1 MIVPAALVPLATL
14 FAAWSGWA
22 VSLLVLAALLALAF
36 VGAPVLAWTV
46 VLAALAWLCAAP
58 TWVWIVL
65 VPLAVVANVRPLRT
79 ALSSRPILNFMRR
92 MKFLPVISE
101 TERVAIEAG
110 SVWLDGE
117 LFSGRPDFRVLSS
130 QPYPDLTER
139 ERAFLDGPVEEVCRM
154 TDEWEVYQRRD
165 LSAEVW
171 DFLKEEGFLGLI
183 IPQEYGGLGFSAS
196 ANSAIVGKL
205 ASRSIPLS
213 ITAMVPNSL
222 GPAELL
228 VHYGTQEQKDHFL
241 PRLASG
247 EEVPCFALTEPNA
260 GSDAGAIE
268 AQGVVFRGDDGELY
282 LRLSWRK
289 RYITLAAIS
298 TLLGLAFKLE
308 DPDDLLG
315 QGTHPGI
322 TCALVPTSTDGVEL
336 GQRHDPLGVPFYNCP
351 TEGHDVVVPVDAVI
365 GGHDGVGRGW
375 QMLMETLAAGRGI
388 SLPALATATAKNCAR
403 ITGAYA
409 AVRRQFGLPIGKF
422 EGIHE
427 PLARIGGA
435 AYLLEAA
442 RRTTCGGLDTG
453 AKPAVVTAMAKYNF
467 TELARACINDAMDV
481 VGGAGISQGPRNLLA
496 NTYTATPISI
506 TVEGANILT
515 RTLMIF
521 GQGAIRCHP
530 YAYDEIRAAQDDDAG
545 AFDRAFWGHVG
556 HVVRNG
562 ARALLLSLSRGRL
575 AGVPYQ
581 GPAAEYARKLSW
593 CSASFAFLADIAM
606 ASLGGDLKRKETVTG
621 RFSDIFSWMY
631 LANAA
636 IARFEAEGRQKE
648 HEPFFRWSCEHAF
661 ARIQEAFD
669 GLYRNI
675 DVPVLGTILAGP
687 VALWSRLNRIGSE
700 PSDALGSTLA
710 EALQVPGDLRDALTP
725 GIWREETEQDG
736 ALGRLEHAFRL
747 AHEADGVARKIK
759 RAVRERR
766 LPKGRPA
773 ELLEPAVEA
782 GIIGR
787 SDVELVRAA
796 EAARDDAVQ
805 VDAFT
810 LEEYLQSAVPP
821 DGPAPRS
828 MPSLSSA

>member
-1 MIVPAALVPLATL
+1 MIVTALIAP
-14 FAAWSGWA
+14 
-22 VSLLVLAALLALAF
+22 LAALPWWGTLLATGAVCGALAF
-36 VGAPVLAWTV
+36 CGAPVLLWT
-46 VLAALAWLCAAP
+46 LALGALAWLVGVAP
-58 TWVWIVL
+58 WVWYAGLVLALIVNL
-65 VPLAVVANVRPLRT
+65 KPLRT
-79 ALSSRPILNFMRR
+79 LLISKPVLDFMRK
-92 MKFLPVISE
+92 MKFLPAISE

-117 LFSGRPDFRVLSS
+117 LFSGRPDFKVLAS
-130 QPYPDLTER
+130 QPYPDLNER

-154 TDEWEVYQRRD
+154 TDEWEAYQRRD
-165 LSAEVW
+165 LSEEVW
-171 DFLKEEGFLGLI
+171 SYLKSEGFLGLI
-183 IPQEYGGLGFSAS
+183 IPKEYGGLGFSAS

-213 ITAMVPNSL
+213 ITTMVPNSL

-228 VHYGTQEQKDHFL
+228 VHYGTQEQKDHYL

-247 EEVPCFALTEPNA
+247 EEVPCFALTEPGA

-268 AQGVVFRGDDGELY
+268 ARGVVFRDEDGELY
-282 LRLSWRK
+282 LRLTWRK

-315 QGTHPGI
+315 KGEEPGI
-322 TCALVPTSTDGVEL
+322 TCALVPTETEGVVL

-351 TEGHDVVVPVDAVI
+351 TEGQDVVVPIDAII
-365 GGHDGVGRGW
+365 GGKDGVGRGW

-388 SLPALATATAKNCAR
+388 SLPALATATAKSSAR
-403 ITGAYA
+403 IAGAYS
-409 AVRRQFGLPIGKF
+409 AVRKQFGLPIGKF

-427 PLARIGGA
+427 PLARIGGF
-435 AYLLEAA
+435 AYMLEAA

-453 AKPAVVTAMAKYNF
+453 AKPAVVTAIAKYNF
-467 TELARACINDAMDV
+467 TEIARTCINDAMDV
-481 VGGAGISQGPRNLLA
+481 VGGAGISRGPRNLLA
-496 NTYTATPISI
+496 NTYVATPISI

-530 YAYDEIRAAQDDDAG
+530 YAYAEIRAAQDADAK

-562 ARALLLSLSRGRL
+562 ARALLLSATRGRL
-575 AGVPYQ
+575 AAVPYS
-581 GPAAEYARKLSW
+581 GPAAGYARRLSW
-593 CSASFAFLADIAM
+593 CSASFAFLADVAM

-636 IARFEAEGRQKE
+636 IARFEAEGRRKE
-648 HEPFFRWSCEHAF
+648 HEAFFRWSCDYAF

-669 GLYRNI
+669 GLYRNL
-675 DVPVLGTILAGP
+675 DVPVLGAILAGP
-687 VALWSRLNRIGSE
+687 VALWSRINRIGSE
-700 PSDALGSTLA
+700 PSDALGSEIA
-710 EALQVPGDLRDALTP
+710 QALQVPGDVRDSLTP
-725 GIWREETEQDG
+725 GIWREEGGSE
-736 ALGRLEHAFRL
+736 ALGRLENAFRL
-747 AHEADGVARKIK
+747 STQADEVAAKIK

-773 ELLEPAVEA
+773 ALLDAALEA
-782 GIIGR
+782 GVLEQR
-787 SDVELVRAA
+787 EVELVRTA
-796 EAARDDAVQ
+796 EAARQDAIE
-805 VDAFT
+805 VDSFS
-810 LEEYLQSAVPP
+810 LEEYLKSSVPP
-821 DGPAPRS
+821 DQPTPIDVQRRT
-828 MPSLSSA
+828 SA